1 MEGEAQVTGLSTVA
15 SCLAPGACARD
26 GGQGALRIR
35 KQCGALMR
43 GQADGSSSPPA
54 MRGLTLF
61 LIVEG
66 VEGAA
71 PISSGIWWGS
81 GTCVAL
87 GAESRPFSLSGVV
100 SVWVPGGASL

>member
-66 VEGAA
+66 GRGGGPYFFWNLVGFRDLCS
-71 PISSGIWWGS
+71 PGS
-81 GTCVAL
+81 RV
-87 GAESRPFSLSGVV
+87 
-100 SVWVPGGASL
+100 